1 MKSKKVM
8 PRHRKEIVRL
18 REDGNTWPEVAKL
31 VGFSRATVQ
40 KVYKEE
46 MKPSEPP
53 PQPKEEEVIPEL
65 PKYEEAR
72 VLGPVP
78 NPRLMRIYFKD
89 REGIGICVK
98 RPQDNHRPKSMVFV
112 KKVEGNEEL
121 YRLV

>member
-8 PRHRKEIVRL
+8 PRHRKEIIRL
-18 REDGNTWPEVAKL
+18 REEGNTWPEVSKL

-40 KVYKEE
+40 KVYKEDA
-46 MKPSEPP
+46 KPPEPS
-53 PQPKEEEVIPEL
+53 PQPKEEVVPEL
-65 PKYEEAR
+65 PKYEEAK

-78 NPRLMRIYFKD
+78 NPRLMRIFFKD
-89 REGIGICVK
+89 REGVGICVK
-98 RPQDNHRPKSMVFV
+98 RPQDNHRPNSMVLV